1 MKVVFSE
8 AARTDLFRIG
18 DYIAEDNPL
27 RALSFI
33 DELEDRCLQ
42 LEHHPLAYP
51 VLARRPLSNIRRLVH
66 GHYNVFYSVGRE
78 AVHILHILHGAMD
91 YEKILFP
98 EE

>member
-8 AARTDLFRIG
+8 AARNDLLRIG
-18 DYIAEDNPL
+18 DYIVEDNPL
-27 RALSFI
+27 RALTFI
-33 DELEDRCLQ
+33 DKLEERCMQ
-42 LEHHPLAYP
+42 LEHHPLAYL

-66 GHYNVFYSVGRE
+66 GHYTVFYSVGRE

-91 YEKILFP
+91 YERILFP